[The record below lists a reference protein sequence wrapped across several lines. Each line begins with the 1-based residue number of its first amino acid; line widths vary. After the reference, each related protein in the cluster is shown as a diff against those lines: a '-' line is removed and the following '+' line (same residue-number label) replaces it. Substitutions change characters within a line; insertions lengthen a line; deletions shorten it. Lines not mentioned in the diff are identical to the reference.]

1 MLLRRSRLLC
11 GRSERGLYFPINH
24 RIVDQRNNPQ
34 AGTEEADI
42 QSRYRRQL
50 RTSFITGET
59 RQTEAP
65 AWSQRVRPTHF
76 LSLPLPA
83 RCTLRGRV
91 KEMHDAMIF
100 ADQHVEPLLIPLAK
114 LHVTL
119 GVMTVGNGA
128 AAAAANEDGE
138 HASHEIAAAE
148 AKPASGLLAS
158 IQECINQAVHDVCKE
173 PLQLRFRGLGTFSH
187 GRVLFVRCISES
199 HFTTL
204 DNLVRR
210 IRKDVG
216 LGLGVDVK
224 GNPHDSYVPHV
235 TVAKIRPS
243 QRGEFGRQIPTA
255 MWVTHQHHDFG
266 DVTFNTIDLCDM
278 KGQRKDG
285 YYRVVSSASI

>member
-1 MLLRRSRLLC
+1 MWLRCGRLLR

-24 RIVDQRNNPQ
+24 RIVDQRSTPQ

-50 RTSFITGET
+50 RTNFTTGAT
-59 RQTEAP
+59 RQTQAP

-83 RCTLRGRV
+83 RCTLRVRV

-100 ADQHVEPLLIPLAK
+100 ADQHVESLLIPVAR

-119 GVMTVGNGA
+119 GVMTVGNGV
-128 AAAAANEDGE
+128 D
-138 HASHEIAAAE
+138 AAAE
-148 AKPASGLLAS
+148 SQEDATEAAVASSVKSSADLLAS
-158 IQECINQAVHDVCKE
+158 IHDCVGQAAHEICKE

-187 GRVLFVRCISES
+187 GRVLFARCITEA
-199 HFTTL
+199 HFSTL
-204 DNLVRR
+204 DHLVRR

-216 LGLGVDVK
+216 LGLGVDMK

-243 QRGEFGRQIPTA
+243 QQAEFGHQIPMT
-255 MWVTHQHHDFG
+255 MWASHQHDEFG
-266 DVTFNTIDLCDM
+266 DVTFDKVDLCAM
-278 KGQRKDG
+278 KGQGKDG
-285 YYRVVSSASI
+285 YYPVVSSVSV

>member
-1 MLLRRSRLLC
+1 MLLRRSRLLS

-24 RIVDQRNNPQ
+24 RIVDQRNAPQ

-83 RCTLRGRV
+83 RCTLRVRV

-100 ADQHVEPLLIPLAK
+100 SDQHVRPLLIPTAK

-119 GVMTVGNGA
+119 GVMSVDNGAGA
-128 AAAAANEDGE
+128 AAESQEGSKRVAVTNGR
-138 HASHEIAAAE
+138 S
-148 AKPASGLLAS
+148 PADLLAS
-158 IQECINQAVHDVCKE
+158 IQDCVDQATRDICKE
-173 PLQLRFRGLGTFSH
+173 PLQLRFRGLGVFGH
-187 GRVLFVRCISES
+187 GRVLFSRCISEA
-199 HFTTL
+199 HFSTL

-210 IRKDVG
+210 IRRDVG
-216 LGLGVDVK
+216 LGLGVDMK

-243 QRGEFGRQIPTA
+243 QRTEFGRQVPMSI
-255 MWVTHQHHDFG
+255 WINHQHHDFG
-266 DVTFNTIDLCDM
+266 DATFNKIDLCAM
-278 KGQRKDG
+278 SGQGKDG
-285 YYRVVSSASI
+285 YYSVVSSTDI